1 MVNQTDVQMYTGYH
15 YDFGVF
21 RVFGILSGEV
31 RFFREIREISLL
43 QTRRVMKNSI
53 LLKKFDLARWKGDIG
68 FCAKIYTRYQLVIN
82 QLG

>member
-1 MVNQTDVQMYTGYH
+1 MVNQTDVQMYTGY

-53 LLKKFDLARWKGDIG
+53 LLKKLIRQGGSGI
-68 FCAKIYTRYQLVIN
+68 LVSVRKYILDTN
-82 QLG
+82 WLSTS

>member
-1 MVNQTDVQMYTGYH
+1 MYTGYH

-43 QTRRVMKNSI
+43 QTSNEE
-53 LLKKFDLARWKGDIG
+53 
-68 FCAKIYTRYQLVIN
+68 
-82 QLG
+82 